1 MRIAIADKRSDA
13 HTLARF
19 FHRNLSS
26 EYISH
31 SELQGRRAIGPYE
44 WVPDIENVLCSEKGD
59 DAAQYSMILWAT
71 MWIIV
76 VSITIFLFWVGE
88 KGETL
93 KLGTLDD
100 ASFAQYVNT
109 FAQIAGILV
118 AATMI
123 VVTNRRNARQAD
135 EASRTQIYQALEL
148 ESIAL
153 FRFESGN
160 TAVARVVWES
170 DGMPSGHGARN

>member
-1 MRIAIADKRSDA
+1 MGMACCACFYGLIRP
-13 HTLARF
+13 HL
-19 FHRNLSS
+19 
-26 EYISH
+26 
-31 SELQGRRAIGPYE
+31 
-44 WVPDIENVLCSEKGD
+44 KGD

-88 KGETL
+88 KGKTL

-100 ASFAQYVNT
+100 ASFAQDVNT

-123 VVTNRRNARQAD
+123 VVTNRPAMPDKRMKPPV
-135 EASRTQIYQALEL
+135 LK
-148 ESIAL
+148 SIK
-153 FRFESGN
+153 RWN
-160 TAVARVVWES
+160 
-170 DGMPSGHGARN
+170 